1 MQSKGLIKPSELK
14 ETPQYSPNATLE
26 DKVDAIADYMK
37 HEFCFW
43 NLRRTV
49 KDALLGTRGVDV
61 GDTERVKG
69 AVIKMLEESGLA
81 TELCNTVYLYD
92 KEARAKSLGSEK
104 PGQPVAIQLPAAPV
118 VEEPVECVESI
129 RQQWDTRLRY
139 ELRSVGSKQK
149 RKLVQLRDVNENKEA
164 EDYLIRF
171 VYTSE
176 DLLETVKSIS
186 DSNLGGALSWG
197 VVHTNLNTPS
207 LPLLRHRYKELR
219 QDSRQVGVDD
229 LVMGCEWWAEERQ
242 ATGSALVSEGYIPHV
257 RHFAKTGVP
266 NALRPRL
273 WCKVLGVETGQTE
286 MNYFET
292 LLAQVQQWDL
302 ITDDLTRFDVQEAA
316 DSDEFFVFEEMLDEM
331 MLAFT
336 RDSQVPAASSIR
348 LNTAVLRAV
357 PSKNVNA
364 GKRAGKNKLIESVPP
379 NHIIPFHR
387 QVMFAAP
394 LCFMFP
400 SADQAYFLFRAMY
413 CRYWCRLATLS
424 TEPDTILPL
433 CKLFESLLQT
443 RHPEAFYHAVNVG
456 IQPLAVVFPWLFSAF
471 AGWLE
476 VEQVLLF
483 WDRLVAFDSLELVAV
498 LATAI
503 FVFRAKLV
511 LAATT
516 AAEIQD
522 IFCELS
528 GMKVVPLLQSFLFSP
543 RNS

>member
-1 MQSKGLIKPSELK
+1 
-14 ETPQYSPNATLE
+14 
-26 DKVDAIADYMK
+26 VDAISDHVR

-49 KDALLGTRGVDV
+49 KDALLGARGVDV
-61 GDTERVKG
+61 GDKERVKEM
-69 AVIKMLEESGLA
+69 VIKMLEESGLA

-92 KEARAKSLGSEK
+92 KEARAKGLGSK
-104 PGQPVAIQLPAAPV
+104 PGPPVGLQLPTAPD

-139 ELRSVGSKQK
+139 ELRSVGAKQK
-149 RKLVQLRDVNENKEA
+149 RKLVQLRDLRENKEA

-176 DLLETVKSIS
+176 DLLETIKSIS
-186 DSNLGGALSWG
+186 DPNLGGALGWG
-197 VVHTNLNTPS
+197 LVRSNLNTPS
-207 LPLLRHRYKELR
+207 LPLLRHKYKELR

-229 LVMGCEWWAEERQ
+229 LVMGCEWWAEERIS
-242 ATGSALVSEGYIPHV
+242 TGGALVSEGYIPHV

-273 WCKVLGVETGQTE
+273 WSKILGVETGQTE
-286 MNYFET
+286 MRYFEA

-316 DSDEFFVFEEMLDEM
+316 DSDEFFVFEEMLDEI

-336 RDSQVPAASSIR
+336 RDAQVPAASSIR

-357 PSKNVNA
+357 PSKSLA
-364 GKRAGKNKLIESVPP
+364 MDAEKRAGKNKLIESVPP

-394 LCFMFP
+394 LCFLFH

-413 CRYWCRLATLS
+413 CRYWCRLATIS

-433 CKLFESLLQT
+433 CKLFENLMQT
-443 RHPEAFYHAVNVG
+443 RHPEAYYHSVNVG
-456 IQPLAVVFPWLFSAF
+456 IQPLTVVFPWIFSAF

-498 LATAI
+498 LAAAI

-511 LAATT
+511 LVATT
-516 AAEIQD
+516 ATEIQD

-528 GMKVVPLLQSFLFSP
+528 GMKIVPLLQSFLFSP
-543 RNS
+543 RHS